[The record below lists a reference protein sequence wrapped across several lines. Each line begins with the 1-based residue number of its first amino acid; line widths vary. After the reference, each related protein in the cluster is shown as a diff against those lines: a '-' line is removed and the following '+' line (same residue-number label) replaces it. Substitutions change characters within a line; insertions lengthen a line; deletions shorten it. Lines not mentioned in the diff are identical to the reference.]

1 MNNNKIVAET
11 KSRHTA
17 RPWLVTRGTGG
28 YEDPGVPCLHDADI
42 ILPIVPQPRGAEER
56 GDWGVSE

>member
-17 RPWLVTRGTGG
+17 RPRLVTRGTGG

-42 ILPIVPQPRGAEER
+42 ILPIVPQRSREALR
-56 GDWGVSE
+56 SEVTGE